1 MQRVRVSPIALFFL
15 IGCYASVVWG
25 SVVTVN
31 PVRLHISATQRSET
45 LLLRNG
51 GTTPARFQISMHV
64 WDETPKGETQ
74 LVPTKDLLFFPS
86 LLEIKPGETRRIRV
100 ASTLAP
106 GKTERSYRLIAAEL
120 PQAGAR
126 AGIVQVLTKF
136 SIPVFV
142 GMAKAQAK
150 PSVSTHI
157 ERGQLMVSLRN
168 DGEGHFRAKSV
179 RVVARSKSGAIVYE
193 QVLVGWYVLARGR
206 RDYRIQLPSGKCG
219 PISSLSATL
228 TTETGKANG
237 AGHVQPGADCGT

>member
-1 MQRVRVSPIALFFL
+1 MQRVRLSPIALFFL

-25 SVVTVN
+25 SIVTVN

-64 WDETPKGETQ
+64 WAETPSGETR
-74 LVPTKDLLFFPS
+74 LAPTTDLLFFPS

-100 ASTLAP
+100 ASTLGP

-120 PQAGAR
+120 PQAGGR
-126 AGIVQVLTKF
+126 GGVVQVLTKF

-142 GMAKAQAK
+142 GVAKAVAK
-150 PSVSTHI
+150 PSVSIHV
-157 ERGQLMVSLRN
+157 ERGQLVVSLRN
-168 DGEGHFRAKSV
+168 DGEGHFRTKSL
-179 RVVARSKSGAIVYE
+179 RVVARSASGAVVYE

-206 RDYRIQLPSGKCG
+206 RDYRIQLPPGKCG
-219 PISSLSATL
+219 PIASVSATL
-228 TTETGKANG
+228 TTETGKASG
-237 AGHVQPGADCGT
+237 AGHVRPGADCAA

>member
-1 MQRVRVSPIALFFL
+1 MQRARLSSIALFFL
-15 IGCYASVVWG
+15 IGCCASVVWG
-25 SVVTVN
+25 SSVTVN
-31 PVRLHISATQRSET
+31 PVRLRLSATQRSET

-51 GTTPARFQISMHV
+51 GTAPARFQLSMHV
-64 WDETPKGETQ
+64 WNETPDGQTQ
-74 LVPTKDLLFFPS
+74 LVPTSDLLFFPS
-86 LLEIKPGETRRIRV
+86 LLEIRPGETRRIRV
-100 ASTLAP
+100 ASTVGP

-142 GMAKAQAK
+142 GTAKAVAK

-157 ERGQLMVSLRN
+157 KRGELVVSVRN
-168 DGEGHFRAKSV
+168 EGESHFRAKSV
-179 RVVARSKSGAIVYE
+179 RVVARSATGAVVFE

-206 RDYRIQLPSGKCG
+206 RDYRITLPPGKCS
-219 PISSLSATL
+219 PIASVTATL

-237 AGHVQPGADCGT
+237 ARNVRPGADCGT